1 MPTLNHKDRED
12 PMEFLYRESARELRN
27 MLRCANLPYIGP
39 ETLPRDGKTAI
50 THSSDGMV
58 VISAA
63 ATPAVFYSLLY
74 NDVEL
79 SSGTGEEMLELF
91 ITMLKHIEEGML
103 EINAIKPE

>member
-1 MPTLNHKDRED
+1 
-12 PMEFLYRESARELRN
+12 
-27 MLRCANLPYIGP
+27 
-39 ETLPRDGKTAI
+39 
-50 THSSDGMV
+50 MV

-63 ATPAVFYSLLY
+63 ATPAVFYSLQY

-103 EINAIKPE
+103 EINPIKPE